1 MSIYGDLGLNNIN
14 SRIST
19 SEGPHSRLT
28 CILDKGMPIDILKS
42 YLISYSKY
50 IRLAKLGWGIC
61 LVDKN
66 LQERIKLYESFNIDV
81 CPGGTLF
88 ELFYKKNKC
97 DEYFSYIKEN
107 NFSACEISDGT
118 INMTI
123 EEKLNFITIASKEFF
138 CLSEVGSKDPSKI
151 VAPIKW
157 CNQIKAELNA
167 GSNLVILEG
176 RESSNAGIYR
186 ESGELRKGLI
196 EEILDSNI
204 KITDLVFEA
213 NNKSNQVD
221 FLSLYGANINFG
233 NVSIEDVLPL
243 ETLRLG
249 IRADTLNRFDFN
261 L

>member
-1 MSIYGDLGLNNIN
+1 MRFWKNSINR
-14 SRIST
+14 RIST
-19 SEGPHSRLT
+19 IKGPHSRLT
-28 CILDKGMPIDILKS
+28 CILDKGLPLDILKS
-42 YLISYSKY
+42 YLNSYAKY

-61 LVDKN
+61 LVDEK
-66 LQERIKLYESFNIDV
+66 LQDRIKLYNSYNIDV

-88 ELFYKKNKC
+88 ELLYKKNKQ
-97 DEYFSYIKEN
+97 DEYFAYIKEN

-118 INMTI
+118 INLSVD
-123 EEKLNFITIASKEFF
+123 EKLNFIRIASKHFF
-138 CLSEVGSKDPSKI
+138 CLSEVGSKDPNKV
-151 VAPIKW
+151 VAPAKW
-157 CNQIKAELNA
+157 CAQIKAELNA
-167 GSNLVILEG
+167 GSDLVILEG

-196 EEILDSNI
+196 EEILDSDI
-204 KITDLVFEA
+204 KLSDLVFEA
-213 NNKSNQVD
+213 NSKSNQLD
-221 FLSLYGANINFG
+221 FLNLYGANINFG